1 MLTQQTTAPQVFST
15 PLSEKQEGLEH
26 EPILHG
32 YLRREDLAKQLGVSP
47 RTIDRW
53 QMMRMGPP
61 RVHIGRTI
69 LYSAESVREWLRSKE
84 QTSPRATRRRYHR

>member
-1 MLTQQTTAPQVFST
+1 MLTPQANKQQEFST
-15 PLSEKQEGLEH
+15 PLSEKQESSDHG
-26 EPILHG
+26 PILHG
-32 YLRREDLAKQLGVSP
+32 YLRREDLAKELSVSP